1 MFFYTNRVGAAHFP
15 DEFCPSA
22 AHFGNDIIKIFQ
34 RLAHYRKK
42 RLDFLE
48 KKIYDTNSRKARKKI
63 NGKEITMI
71 VKNFSPMMS
80 RTIKALLAV
89 KPENIIRYLDII
101 LTYPEHKTPPDMED
115 DPILSA
121 ILQELDRQFE
131 NYTNFDRRKE
141 GAE

>member
-1 MFFYTNRVGAAHFP
+1 
-15 DEFCPSA
+15 
-22 AHFGNDIIKIFQ
+22 
-34 RLAHYRKK
+34 
-42 RLDFLE
+42 
-48 KKIYDTNSRKARKKI
+48 
-63 NGKEITMI
+63 MI

-121 ILQELDRQFE
+121 ILQELDRQFD
-131 NYTNFDRRKE
+131 NYTNFNRKRE
-141 GAE
+141 VGE